1 MIIYIG
7 FHFDTYV
14 IIKPNRL
21 KANPKKML
29 TN

>member
-7 FHFDTYV
+7 FHSDIYV
-14 IIKPNRL
+14 VIKSNRL